1 MEKTCQNCAGKTREA
16 CYECFIANEK
26 INWKPPSDYI
36 PYTRADKLRKMS
48 TEDMALDL
56 FKMFRR
62 LSANREFS
70 TKDVFALL
78 NEEVE
83 K

>member
-26 INWKPPSDYI
+26 INWKPTPDYVS
-36 PYTRADKLRKMS
+36 YTRADKIRKLP

-56 FKMFRR
+56 LEIFRG
-62 LSANREFS
+62 LSLNKEFS
-70 TKDVFALL
+70 EKDILALL

-83 K
+83 A